1 MKLQT
6 LSLLAL
12 LLCTS
17 VPAGAAKKQTYTNPV
32 INVSAPDPTVLRDN
46 DGTYWLYATEN
57 TRNVPIYRS
66 DDLVD
71 WKLVGTA
78 FTDETRPQMVPDGS
92 IWAPDIQ
99 KIGDKYV
106 LYYSKSRWGG
116 EWECGVGVAV
126 ADRPQGPFT
135 DKGKLFISK
144 EIDVQNSID
153 PFFIE
158 DNGHKYLF
166 WGSFRGIYGIEL
178 SDDGL
183 SLRPG
188 AQKVRIAGTLTEGT
202 NIIRH
207 GDYYYLVGSAGSCCE
222 GERSTYRVV
231 MARSKD
237 LFGPYEDRYGKP
249 ALDNGFSLMMER
261 SPEVIGPGHNANFVT
276 DDLGNWWMLYHGFDA
291 ADPDAGRKVYLDKI
305 VWGADGWP
313 AVDGGKPSVEA
324 ARPVIRK
331 R

>member
-78 FTDETRPQMVPDGS
+78 FTDETRPQMVPDGG

-183 SLRPG
+183 SLRSG
-188 AQKVRIAGTLTEGT
+188 AQKVRIAGTLTD
-202 NIIRH
+202 RK
-207 GDYYYLVGSAGSCCE
+207 S
-222 GERSTYRVV
+222 VV
-231 MARSKD
+231 
-237 LFGPYEDRYGKP
+237 
-249 ALDNGFSLMMER
+249 
-261 SPEVIGPGHNANFVT
+261 
-276 DDLGNWWMLYHGFDA
+276 
-291 ADPDAGRKVYLDKI
+291 
-305 VWGADGWP
+305 
-313 AVDGGKPSVEA
+313 
-324 ARPVIRK
+324 
-331 R
+331 